1 MIFLKIVV
9 LQSIMATKNPTEL
22 EFATVFKDK
31 NGIIIITMKDYRK
44 LDQYDVI
51 NINLA
56 IRHKTE
62 GKLALKL
69 LDARA
74 KWSMDKEAKE
84 RAKLEQAAS
93 VTKARAIVVSNAI
106 TATLMKFLQS
116 FGKQEYPQQIFTDFD
131 EAYEWLLKYI

>member
-1 MIFLKIVV
+1 
-9 LQSIMATKNPTEL
+9 MANTNPTEL

-62 GKLALKL
+62 GKPALKL

-74 KWSMDKEAKE
+74 KWSMDKKAKE
-84 RAKLEQAAS
+84 RAKLEHAAS
-93 VTKARAIVVSNAI
+93 VTKARAIVVSNFV
-106 TATLMKFLQS
+106 TATLMKFLQGFS
-116 FGKQEYPQQIFTDFD
+116 NHEYPQQIFTDY
-131 EAYEWLLKYI
+131 EKAYEWLLGQR

>member
-1 MIFLKIVV
+1 
-9 LQSIMATKNPTEL
+9 MANQNPTEL

-31 NGIIIITMKDYRK
+31 NGIIVITMKDYRK

-62 GKLALKL
+62 GKPALKL

-74 KWSMDKEAKE
+74 NWSMDKKAKE

-93 VTKARAIVVSNAI
+93 ATKARAIVVSNAI

-116 FGKQEYPQQIFTDFD
+116 FNKHEYPQQIFTDYE
-131 EAYEWLLKYI
+131 EAYEWLLNFS